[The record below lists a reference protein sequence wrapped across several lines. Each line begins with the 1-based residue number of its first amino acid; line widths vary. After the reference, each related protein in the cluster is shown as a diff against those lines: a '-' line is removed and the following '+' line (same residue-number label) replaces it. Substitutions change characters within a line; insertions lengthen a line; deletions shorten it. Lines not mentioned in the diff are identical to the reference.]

1 MIILDCP
8 KLTKLEFNQYAFHKN
23 CLHFATS
30 LVLKDCPSLLDDN
43 VKVHKTAL
51 FNLTS
56 CEVNENLEKKIAAFK
71 KNKIEKNKEKEKAN

>member
-1 MIILDCP
+1 M
-8 KLTKLEFNQYAFHKN
+8 
-23 CLHFATS
+23 
-30 LVLKDCPSLLDDN
+30 LDDN